1 MRPDISH
8 WGPILA
14 SRRLNLN
21 RAPPRAYG
29 RLRLSREANTFF
41 NVGGGV
47 RIDRSSQAE
56 KHLGVYGL
64 AENFY
69 RFSVLRVIY
78 DDPIF
83 FKGLILTGGYGTGV
97 KKAVVNIARY
107 NDQDL
112 QLPLPPRGIS
122 QGEITVASLAI
133 HDARFD
139 SNRLLCLGPGSFGQK
154 KNSTETSLQPMY
166 YIFRANERQQVSSA
180 YSLLSFFIFPHFY

>member
-1 MRPDISH
+1 MKIKFE
-8 WGPILA
+8 
-14 SRRLNLN
+14 
-21 RAPPRAYG
+21 PPPPAV
-29 RLRLSREANTFF
+29 RLRLPCEANTFF
-41 NVGGGV
+41 DVGGGV

-69 RFSVLRVIY
+69 RFSVLRVVY
-78 DDPIF
+78 DDPVL
-83 FKGLILTGGYGTGV
+83 KGLILTGGYGTRV

-112 QLPLPPRGIS
+112 QLPFPSRRIF

-139 SNRLLCLGPGSFGQK
+139 SNRLSRLAPAVSAKRKFDGDISPAHVLR
-154 KNSTETSLQPMY
+154 
-166 YIFRANERQQVSSA
+166 FRANERQQVSPA
-180 YSLLSFFIFPHFY
+180 YSFLSFFFRIFTKPYLNVLPLGETIQA

>member
-1 MRPDISH
+1 M
-8 WGPILA
+8 
-14 SRRLNLN
+14 
-21 RAPPRAYG
+21 
-29 RLRLSREANTFF
+29 RLRLPCEANTFF
-41 NVGGGV
+41 DVGGGV

-56 KHLGVYGL
+56 KHLGVYWL

-78 DDPIF
+78 DDPIL
-83 FKGLILTGGYGTGV
+83 KGLILTGGYGTRV

-112 QLPLPPRGIS
+112 QLPLPSRGIS

-139 SNRLLCLGPGSFGQK
+139 SNRLSRLGPAVSAKRKVRRRQFVLMNDSKCHQRTLCSRFLFFRIFTKPYLNVLPLG
-154 KNSTETSLQPMY
+154 ETIQ
-166 YIFRANERQQVSSA
+166 A
-180 YSLLSFFIFPHFY
+180 